1 MWHIWKRSMDGRRK
15 CSKAVDLFFLEF
27 QRGMKIVFKRDFQI
41 GVSQNFAERFGIHAI
56 CDTAGGKRVPDME
69 IAIGKMNIFPTQ
81 GAEFSNPQPCI
92 ESQIDDGFGDSCMGS

>member
-1 MWHIWKRSMDGRRK
+1 MGCVKVRQALHR
-15 CSKAVDLFFLEF
+15 
-27 QRGMKIVFKRDFQI
+27 
-41 GVSQNFAERFGIHAI
+41 VS
-56 CDTAGGKRVPDME
+56 DME